1 MVMFMEENAS
11 VRLCHQSTS
20 SRRQTQSFLVIYPHV
35 IRLINGYQK
44 SSIDGDLDG
53 KIKNPLKMDI
63 HGGLSG
69 KPCLMT
75 PEGTETPMETGQN
88 SPFLSSYPFGGP
100 RNGFHMG
107 YIGR

>member
-1 MVMFMEENAS
+1 
-11 VRLCHQSTS
+11 
-20 SRRQTQSFLVIYPHV
+20 
-35 IRLINGYQK
+35 
-44 SSIDGDLDG
+44 
-53 KIKNPLKMDI
+53 MDI

-75 PEGTETPMETGQN
+75 TEGTETPMETGQN

>member
-53 KIKNPLKMDI
+53 KIKKSTKKGNTWWIIRQTMFDD
-63 HGGLSG
+63 
-69 KPCLMT
+69 T
-75 PEGTETPMETGQN
+75 RR
-88 SPFLSSYPFGGP
+88 Y
-100 RNGFHMG
+100 
-107 YIGR
+107 